1 MYFSRWY
8 IDVCQAF
15 PFGKQECACFGD
27 YPRLFLEYSCSTQI
41 SLDFFLSF
49 SVRFPHLRH
58 HLNCFI
64 TLIVT
69 CLQNYAMTAVISL
82 RSRHFRR
89 ARENF
94 FANVLFLT
102 VFCKIDNASPTEL
115 RYINF
120 LQFRKSNGCSHDG

>member
-1 MYFSRWY
+1 MC
-8 IDVCQAF
+8 V
-15 PFGKQECACFGD
+15 K
-27 YPRLFLEYSCSTQI
+27 LFLLENRNAHVLATIPGCFWNTVVQLKFHWI
-41 SLDFFLSF
+41 FFLSF
-49 SVRFPHLRH
+49 SVRFLYLRD

-102 VFCKIDNASPTEL
+102 VFCKIDNASSTEL